1 MQVVAFYGL
10 GFTRTLRKKGVLQQ
24 KPNLNTVQSLTEPIY
39 SRFVPMVK
47 LFYQDEYATVELD
60 ESIPCVRLKLDGLP
74 RYSEHYQLV
83 QTKRLEL
90 LQQEVKRHKLLHMLT
105 DSRTA
110 GPVLGEDVDYFKQRV
125 LPEMDR
131 LGVRYLAIVMPASKF
146 TRMTIQEM
154 TENSG
159 NITVRYFESMREARE
174 WLQSKS
180 PELL

>member
-1 MQVVAFYGL
+1 MLNLAEPK
-10 GFTRTLRKKGVLQQ
+10 RKPAAL
-24 KPNLNTVQSLTEPIY
+24 
-39 SRFVPMVK
+39 FVPMVK
-47 LFYQDEYATVELD
+47 LFYQDEYATIELD

-74 RYSEHYQLV
+74 RYSEHYQFV

-90 LQQEVKRHKLLHMLT
+90 MHQAIKNHKLLHMLT

-110 GPVLGEDVDYFKQRV
+110 GPVLGEDVIYFKEKV
-125 LPEMDR
+125 MPEMDR
-131 LGVRYLAIVMPASKF
+131 AGVRFLAIVMPSSFF

-159 NITVRYFESMREARE
+159 VVEVRYFDSLRDARE
-174 WLQSKS
+174 WLKSKS